1 MRLLLPPLLISV
13 DWFLKKCICVH
24 STADTALLFYT
35 KWWNFAM
42 LFRKNP
48 KKSSEILQSVAKLVD
63 FFYFLSD
70 FQGIK
75 MRNVS
80 RETLRW
86 NKKLFWCEMAEKT
99 SRRQNKKFFDPTIFQ
114 KCWRGVGEQPTF
126 AEQIKLH
133 KKSQQKLK
141 RESRCAPA
149 LPNRIQVVFL
159 RVCFTWNMTRMILR
173 KNNLQHPAK
182 GGSTPAFA
190 CQYAAIAPLP
200 CLNLQPWFSWFN
212 FVWIGQLLKMQ
223 LQQESLVANT
233 ICFANVGYSP
243 TPRQHF

>member
-80 RETLRW
+80 RETLCW
-86 NKKLFWCEMAEKT
+86 NKKLFWCEMDEKT
-99 SRRQNKKFFDPTIFQ
+99 SRRQLRSSWLSSAEEGDSPQ
-114 KCWRGVGEQPTF
+114 CGEM
-126 AEQIKLH
+126 
-133 KKSQQKLK
+133 SRRDK
-141 RESRCAPA
+141 REGHPLNRGQAAPCKEWTMSMDK
-149 LPNRIQVVFL
+149 N
-159 RVCFTWNMTRMILR
+159 LR
-173 KNNLQHPAK
+173 KTRKNAVRHLENIETSCKL
-182 GGSTPAFA
+182 
-190 CQYAAIAPLP
+190 
-200 CLNLQPWFSWFN
+200 
-212 FVWIGQLLKMQ
+212 
-223 LQQESLVANT
+223 
-233 ICFANVGYSP
+233 
-243 TPRQHF
+243 